1 MIAQVGYQFV
11 MRWVNNHIYYL
22 KAKSPLALR
31 ILNTVYALP
40 YEDSKAWRR
49 HVMTDVCGPK
59 GYQPVTDHKKFR
71 DIYNICVLKSVMAA
85 NENYGDDGDNVLL
98 DHPLVRHNS
107 FWHLIHRHA
116 HVCVQCKRLCHSQE
130 TGCSLLAGLVGSA
143 LAAYSHKGKK
153 CQAPQA
159 VCQS

>member
-1 MIAQVGYQFV
+1 MIVQVGYQFV

-49 HVMTDVCGPK
+49 RVMTDVCGPK

-98 DHPLVRHNS
+98 DHPLVRNSS
-107 FWHLIHRHA
+107 FWRPIFRHGPS
-116 HVCVQCKRLCHSQE
+116 CFQYKRLCHTQE
-130 TGCSLLAGLVGSA
+130 KACWLLAGLVGSA
-143 LAAYSHKGKK
+143 LAAYPCKGKK
-153 CQAPQA
+153 HQAPQA
-159 VCQS
+159 LCQS